1 MAVNLSKDQ
10 KKIFEDV
17 RNTLTE
23 VLTTAARSNLPE
35 EASETLRDTL
45 KTLEDRFLV
54 VVVGEFNSGKS
65 TFINALLN
73 TEILETGVTPTT
85 SLIHLLRYGEEATT
99 TPIEDW
105 GLLVNLPAPLL
116 ESISLVDT
124 PGTNSV
130 FADHAI
136 LTNWFFP
143 RADLVLF
150 VTSADRPYTESESN
164 FLQAIREWGKKI
176 IIIHNKADLIESK
189 EDLKNVVDFIRD
201 NAQRELKSEIPI
213 ITVSARTAMKAR
225 HENDP
230 ELWKKSGYDE
240 LEKYIQ
246 DKLNEKSRFIYK
258 MNAALGIGERLAQ
271 QTLNLQKE
279 EMQFYQEDLILTD
292 SIQDQA
298 ASYKTDIE
306 KEINRSLAEIRTIF
320 SDIKKSGNEYFEKL
334 FKVKNIPNLVR
345 KDKTKLE
352 FQDQVLKSLPTDV
365 ERKTTELVET
375 IYVQEQR
382 MTQFATRQIEKRK
395 TQFPGD
401 AITSPDRTERTALLQ
416 KMQNSIDEMLTKMQN
431 DMAADIGMKH
441 VQSAVTTALAIEVSA
456 IGIGAAL
463 TIVATTVATDI
474 LGIVA
479 AFWVGIAGFLV
490 LPYYRK
496 KSQREFEEQIT
507 EVEERLIES
516 LQTELNQEIQTQSH
530 QMEQAISPFRQF
542 VQNALNRISKQIQDM
557 ENLSAR
563 MQELRSKLG

>member
-164 FLQAIREWGKKI
+164 FLQTIREWGKKI

-375 IYVQEQR
+375 IYIQEQR

>member
-85 SLIHLLRYGEEATT
+85 SLIHLLRYGEEAST

-176 IIIHNKADLIESK
+176 IIIHNKADLIESN

-246 DKLNEKSRFIYK
+246 NKLNEKSRFIYK

-334 FKVKNIPNLVR
+334 LKVKNIPNLVR

-375 IYVQEQR
+375 IYIQEQR

>member
-1 MAVNLSKDQ
+1 MAVNLSKNQ

-35 EASETLRDTL
+35 KASETLRDTL

-99 TPIEDW
+99 TPIDDW

-130 FADHAI
+130 FSDHAI

-150 VTSADRPYTESESN
+150 VTSADRPFTESERI

-176 IIIHNKADLIESK
+176 IIIHNKADLIEST
-189 EDLKNVVDFIRD
+189 EDLKHVVDFIRD
-201 NAQRELKSEIPI
+201 NAQRELKSQIPI

-246 DKLNEKSRFIYK
+246 EKLNEKSRFIYK

-271 QTLNLQKE
+271 QTLDLQKE
-279 EMQFYQEDLILTD
+279 EIQFYQEDLILID

-365 ERKTTELVET
+365 ERKTTELVEA

-382 MTQFATRQIEKRK
+382 LTQFATRQIEKRK
-395 TQFPGD
+395 TQFPGN

-431 DMAADIGMKH
+431 DMAADIGIKH
-441 VQSAVTTALAIEVSA
+441 VQNAVTTALAIEVSA

-463 TIVATTVATDI
+463 TIIATTVATDI

-479 AFWVGIAGFLV
+479 AFWIGISGFLV

-507 EVEERLIES
+507 EVEEKLIES
-516 LQTELNQEIQTQSH
+516 LQSELNQEVQTQSH

-542 VQNALNRISKQIQDM
+542 VQNALSRIGRQLQDM